1 MISPCPPY
9 YSSALSCLLRSH
21 HVLLFRLVASDCLS
35 CSAKLVRSVLSSSLA
50 LSFSMPLASCLHLLS
65 CYSARILSALLC
77 HEAASIWYWEARL
90 RLSHQGTQT
99 SRFLSLLLTAA
110 IVVELLVLYSGS
122 VTIRLS
128 SSFSFCYYAYW
139 LASRSSRARPARG
152 TSRGFAVPSIS
163 SFIALTAIILSVWP
177 FVVPWGWRRRNPGLG

>member
-9 YSSALSCLLRSH
+9 YSRALSCLLRSH

-35 CSAKLVRSVLSSSLA
+35 CSAKLGRSVLSSSLA
-50 LSFSMPLASCLHLLS
+50 LSFSMPLTSCLHLLS
-65 CYSARILSALLC
+65 CYSAHILSALLC

-90 RLSHQGTQT
+90 RLSHQGT
-99 SRFLSLLLTAA
+99 RFLSLLLTAGRRA
-110 IVVELLVLYSGS
+110 SGS

-128 SSFSFCYYAYW
+128 SSCSFCYYAYW
-139 LASRSSRARPARG
+139 LASRSSRARPSRG
-152 TSRGFAVPSIS
+152 TSRGFAVPSIP

-177 FVVPWGWRRRNPGLG
+177 FAVPQGWRRRNPGLG